1 MATNLQTRLFKNKL
15 DKIRQNKKVVM
26 KAIILQEGGSLSTAN
41 KPKTITNSIGW
52 EELKNKYADDEKA
65 LLTLNQL
72 ADEKN
77 DDKDNRLKSSI
88 EILKLNDRYPALKSK
103 VIGLFDSIRE
113 LRE

>member
-1 MATNLQTRLFKNKL
+1 MATQLQTRIYKSKL

-26 KAIILQEGGSLSTAN
+26 KDIILKAGGSLATAN
-41 KPKTITNSIGW
+41 RPKTITNSVGW

-88 EILKLNDRYPALKSK
+88 EILKLNDRYPKQQN
-103 VIGLFDSIRE
+103 VIVGLFNKIESIE
-113 LRE
+113 E